1 MPRNLDAILVAEAE
15 KLIDP
20 PEDSVEMFRAQVRTC
35 IETTRKV
42 HQTTMNIPAPGEM
55 RDLAAAYLEKLLAVK
70 KAADTVKSFHRS
82 SDFFAALD
90 QEIIQMDALTC
101 LDVPSGGPKR
111 NVAAHVAAIMA
122 RSLIDPD
129 PNHIPENRGK
139 DWPVIECPWRRP
151 AKLTRGGAWLKLAA
165 LIYKGATG
173 KSLCDMMEH
182 CRQIDEQ
189 KPSHVVRL
197 RPSGSPRSSV

>member
-20 PEDSVEMFRAQVRTC
+20 PEDSVEMFRAKVRTC
-35 IETTRKV
+35 IETTRNV
-42 HQTTMNIPAPGEM
+42 RQMTVNIPAPGEM
-55 RDLAAAYLEKLLAVK
+55 RDLAVAYLEKLLAVK

-82 SDFFAALD
+82 SDFLAALD
-90 QEIIQMDALTC
+90 QEIIWMDALTC
-101 LDVPSGGPKR
+101 LVVRSGGPKR
-111 NVAAHVAAIMA
+111 NVVATTAAIMA
-122 RSLIDPD
+122 RDLIDPD
-129 PNHIPENRGK
+129 PNHHPENRGK

-151 AKLTRGGAWLKLAA
+151 AKLTRGGTWLKLTA

-173 KSLCDMMEH
+173 KSLCDMMEY

-189 KPSHVVRL
+189 EPSHVVRL
-197 RPSGSPRSSV
+197 RPR